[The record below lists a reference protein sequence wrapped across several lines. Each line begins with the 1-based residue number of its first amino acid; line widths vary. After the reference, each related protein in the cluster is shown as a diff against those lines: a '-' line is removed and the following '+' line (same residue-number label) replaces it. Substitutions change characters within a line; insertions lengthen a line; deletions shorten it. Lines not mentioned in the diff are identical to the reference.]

1 MTSYSY
7 DLMDNLVKEVS
18 PLGAETSYTYDKH
31 DIVTGKTDAKGNTT
45 AYEVDL
51 NGLVKSLSCYN
62 KVVTVVA
69 NRI

>member
-1 MTSYSY
+1 
-7 DLMDNLVKEVS
+7 MDNLVKEVS

-62 KVVTVVA
+62 LTFTVSVEKSM
-69 NRI
+69 